1 MARICLAVRFTQLTC
16 HWVERMRCADSVLVL
31 FFCSV
36 SVIVSCGV
44 SELCIAGCVGYVLVS
59 CLMFLTLC
67 HVCLSCAFC
76 KICLSL
82 CCIVCWSSVLLAVQ
96 MLSSC
101 HA

>member
-44 SELCIAGCVGYVLVS
+44 SELCITGCADAVFVS
-59 CLMFLTLC
+59 CVMC
-67 HVCLSCAFC
+67 HCAVCNVSDIIMWC
-76 KICLSL
+76 
-82 CCIVCWSSVLLAVQ
+82 V
-96 MLSSC
+96 
-101 HA
+101 